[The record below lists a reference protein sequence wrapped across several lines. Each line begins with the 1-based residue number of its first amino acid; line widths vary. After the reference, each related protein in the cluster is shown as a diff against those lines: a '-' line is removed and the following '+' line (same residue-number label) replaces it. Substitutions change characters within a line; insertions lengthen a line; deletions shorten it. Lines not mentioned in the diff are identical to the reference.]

1 MKTFSMEFLEHPCLP
16 HRNTSCS
23 LDFHLNYVN
32 VFLFLYISTISVLTV
47 CGNLLVIIS
56 ITVFKQLH
64 TPTNLFILSVALS
77 DFLVG
82 ICVMPVESI
91 RSINSCFYM
100 GKFHCQIFR
109 IIMSV
114 LGSASLI
121 NIMLV
126 SIDRYFAVCKPL
138 MYMSKMTIRKTL
150 MCISLGWSVSI
161 CYNLVPMD
169 LGNSN
174 LTGKFVICLR
184 ECAVAVSNAWGP
196 ADLIV
201 SFIAPCIIILILYVR
216 ILTVALRQAKA
227 ISNTSKKGES
237 QKNPKS
243 FRKSEVKARKT
254 MSIIV
259 FVYLICWVPW
269 YISML
274 NMKQFQKSSVSFSAL
289 LCLFYTNSC
298 INPFIYAISYPWFK
312 RSVKLV
318 VTLKILRT
326 ATNQINLFPEDC

>member
-1 MKTFSMEFLEHPCLP
+1 MEFLEHHCFPLW
-16 HRNTSCS
+16 NTSCS

-32 VFLFLYISTISVLTV
+32 VLLFLYISAISVLTV

-64 TPTNLFILSVALS
+64 TPTNLLILSLAVS

-100 GKFHCQIFR
+100 EKSHCRIFH
-109 IIMSV
+109 IIMSI

-126 SIDRYFAVCKPL
+126 AIDRYFAVCDPL
-138 MYMSKMTIRKTL
+138 LYMSKITMRKTL
-150 MCISLGWSVSI
+150 ICISLGWTASI
-161 CYNLVPMD
+161 CYNLVPVN

-174 LTGKFVICLR
+174 LTGTVVICLR

-201 SFIAPCIIILILYVR
+201 SFIAPCIVMLILYVR

-227 ISNTSKKGES
+227 ISNFTKKRVS
-237 QKNPKS
+237 QKNLKS
-243 FRKSEVKARKT
+243 FRKSEVKATKT
-254 MSIIV
+254 LSTIV
-259 FVYLICWVPW
+259 FVYFICWVPW

-274 NMKQFQKSSVSFSAL
+274 NMKQFQKSSVSLSAL
-289 LCLFYTNSC
+289 MCLFYTNSC

-312 RSVKLV
+312 RSVKLLV
-318 VTLKILRT
+318 SLKILQT
-326 ATNQINLFPEDC
+326 ATNQLNLFPEDF

>member
-1 MKTFSMEFLEHPCLP
+1 MEFLEHPCLP
-16 HRNTSCS
+16 HWNTSCS
-23 LDFHLNYVN
+23 LDFHFNYVN
-32 VFLFLYISTISVLTV
+32 VFLFLYISAISVLTV

-64 TPTNLFILSVALS
+64 TPTNLLILSMALS

-100 GKFHCQIFR
+100 GKLHCQIFH

-126 SIDRYFAVCKPL
+126 SIDRYFAVCEPL

-174 LTGKFVICLR
+174 LTEKIVFCLR
-184 ECAVAVSNAWGP
+184 ECAVTISNAWGP
-196 ADLIV
+196 SDLIV
-201 SFIAPCIIILILYVR
+201 SFIAPCIIMLILYVR

-243 FRKSEVKARKT
+243 FRKSEVKATKT
-254 MSIIV
+254 LSIIV
-259 FVYLICWVPW
+259 FVYFICWVPW

-274 NMKQFQKSSVSFSAL
+274 NMKQFQKSSVIISAL
-289 LCLFYTNSC
+289 LCFFYTNSC

-318 VTLKILRT
+318 VSLKILRT
-326 ATNQINLFPEDC
+326 ATNRINLFPEDC

>member
-1 MKTFSMEFLEHPCLP
+1 MEFLEHHCSP
-16 HRNTSCS
+16 HLNTSCS
-23 LDFHLNYVN
+23 FDFHLTYVN
-32 VFLFLYISTISVLTV
+32 VFLFLYISAVSVLTV

-56 ITVFKQLH
+56 ITIFKQLH
-64 TPTNLFILSVALS
+64 TPTNFLILSLALS

-82 ICVMPVESI
+82 ICVMPVESL

-100 GKFHCQIFR
+100 GKSHCRIFHV
-109 IIMSV
+109 IMSII
-114 LGSASLI
+114 GSVSLI

-126 SIDRYFAVCKPL
+126 AIDRYFAVCEPL

-150 MCISLGWSVSI
+150 MYISLGWTVSF
-161 CYNLVPMD
+161 CYNLVPMN

-174 LTGKFVICLR
+174 QTGTTVFCLR

-196 ADLIV
+196 VDLIV
-201 SFIAPCIIILILYVR
+201 SFIAPCTVMVKLYIR
-216 ILTVALRQAKA
+216 ILNVALRQAKA
-227 ISNTSKKGES
+227 ISITSKKRAS

-243 FRKSEVKARKT
+243 FRKSEVKATKT
-254 MSIIV
+254 LSIIV
-259 FVYLICWVPW
+259 FVYFMCWVPW

-274 NMKQFQKSSVSFSAL
+274 NMKQFQKSSVILSAL

-312 RSVKLV
+312 KSVKLV
-318 VTLKILRT
+318 LSLKILQR
-326 ATNQINLFPEDC
+326 AANQMNLYPEDC

>member
-1 MKTFSMEFLEHPCLP
+1 MEFLEGHCFPLW
-16 HRNTSCS
+16 NTSCS
-23 LDFHLNYVN
+23 FDFHLNYVN
-32 VFLFLYISTISVLTV
+32 MLLFLYISAISVLTV
-47 CGNLLVIIS
+47 CGNFLVIIS

-64 TPTNLFILSVALS
+64 TPANLLILSLALS

-82 ICVMPVESI
+82 VCLMPVESI

-100 GKFHCQIFR
+100 GKSHCTIFH
-109 IIMSV
+109 IIMSI

-126 SIDRYFAVCKPL
+126 AIDRYFAVCDPL
-138 MYMSKMTIRKTL
+138 QYMSKMTMRKT
-150 MCISLGWSVSI
+150 MICISLGWTASI
-161 CYNLVPMD
+161 GYNLVPVY

-174 LTGKFVICLR
+174 RTGAIVICLR
-184 ECAVAVSNAWGP
+184 ECAVAVSSAWGP

-201 SFIAPCIIILILYVR
+201 SFIAPCLVMLILYVK
-216 ILTVALRQAKA
+216 ILTVALRQAKV
-227 ISNTSKKGES
+227 ISNFAKKRVS
-237 QKNPKS
+237 QTNLKS
-243 FRKSEVKARKT
+243 SRKSEMKATKT
-254 MSIIV
+254 LSTIV
-259 FVYLICWVPW
+259 FVYFICWVPW

-274 NMKQFQKSSVSFSAL
+274 NMKQFQTSSVSLSAL

-318 VTLKILRT
+318 ISLKILQ
-326 ATNQINLFPEDC
+326 ASHNQLNLFPESC

>member
-1 MKTFSMEFLEHPCLP
+1 MEFLEHHCLP
-16 HRNTSCS
+16 HWNTSCS
-23 LDFHLNYVN
+23 LDFNLNYVN
-32 VFLFLYISTISVLTV
+32 VFLFLYISAISVLTV

-56 ITVFKQLH
+56 IMVFKQLR
-64 TPTNLFILSVALS
+64 TPTNLLILSLAFS

-82 ICVMPVESI
+82 VCVMPVESI

-100 GKFHCQIFR
+100 GKSHCRIFHM
-109 IIMSV
+109 IMSI
-114 LGSASLI
+114 LGSVSLI

-126 SIDRYFAVCKPL
+126 AMDRYFAVCEPL
-138 MYMSKMTIRKTL
+138 MYMSKMTVRKTL

-161 CYNLVPMD
+161 CYNLIPMD

-174 LTGKFVICLR
+174 LTGTIVFCLR

-201 SFIAPCIIILILYVR
+201 SFITPCILMLILYIR

-227 ISNTSKKGES
+227 IANASKKRAS
-237 QKNPKS
+237 QKNPKA
-243 FRKSEVKARKT
+243 FRKTEVKATKT
-254 MSIIV
+254 LSIIV
-259 FVYLICWVPW
+259 LVYFICWVPW

-274 NMKQFQKSSVSFSAL
+274 NMKQFQKSSLILSAL

-318 VTLKILRT
+318 LSLKILQT
-326 ATNQINLFPEDC
+326 ATNQINLFSEDC

>member
-1 MKTFSMEFLEHPCLP
+1 MEFLEHHCLP
-16 HRNTSCS
+16 HWNTSCS

-32 VFLFLYISTISVLTV
+32 LFLFLYISTVSVLTV
-47 CGNLLVIIS
+47 CGNLLVIVS
-56 ITVFKQLH
+56 IMIFKQLH
-64 TPTNLFILSVALS
+64 TPANLLILSLALS

-100 GKFHCQIFR
+100 GKSHCHIFHV
-109 IIMSV
+109 IMSV
-114 LGSASLI
+114 LGSVSLI

-126 SIDRYFAVCKPL
+126 AIDRYFAVCEPL
-138 MYMSKMTIRKTL
+138 MYVSKLTIRKTL

-161 CYNLVPMD
+161 CYNLVPVD

-174 LTGKFVICLR
+174 LTGQIVICLR

-201 SFIAPCIIILILYVR
+201 SFIAPCIIMLILYVR
-216 ILTVALRQAKA
+216 ILTVALRQAKI
-227 ISNTSKKGES
+227 ISNTSKKKES
-237 QKNPKS
+237 QKNLKS
-243 FRKSEVKARKT
+243 FRKSEVKATKT
-254 MSIIV
+254 LSIIV
-259 FVYLICWVPW
+259 LVYFICWVPW

-274 NMKQFQKSSVSFSAL
+274 NMKQFQKSSVILSAL

-298 INPFIYAISYPWFK
+298 INPFIYAIYYPWFK

-318 VTLKILRT
+318 VSLKILHT
-326 ATNQINLFPEDC
+326 VTNQINLFTKDV